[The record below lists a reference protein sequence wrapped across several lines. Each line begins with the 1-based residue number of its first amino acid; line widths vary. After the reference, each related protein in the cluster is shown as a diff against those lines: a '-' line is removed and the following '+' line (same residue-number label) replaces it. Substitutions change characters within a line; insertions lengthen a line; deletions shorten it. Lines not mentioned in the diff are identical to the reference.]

1 HGIQC
6 ALDLFPK
13 RTAEEVDGDDVL
25 ETLPETCNP
34 RRLASGRRI
43 SKLLKQLAIVSAT
56 GIGKPL
62 FHLLEGAIV
71 DGLHL
76 KNRSLATLGADRRC
90 QPFESFPVLH
100 SVWKKVAGI
109 PERQCS
115 IPLQLPPNRHPEA
128 GSLSWQTEHQQ

>member
-1 HGIQC
+1 M
-6 ALDLFPK
+6 LDLFTK

-25 ETLPETCNP
+25 ETLPETCDP

-43 SKLLKQLAIVSAT
+43 SKLLKQLTIVDAT

-62 FHLLEGAIV
+62 LHLLEGAIV

-76 KNRSLATLGADRRC
+76 KDRSLTTLGADRCR
-90 QPFESFPVLH
+90 QPFESFAVLLG
-100 SVWKKVAGI
+100 VGKKVAGV

-115 IPLQLPPNRHPEA
+115 IPLQLSPNRHPEA
-128 GSLSWQTEHQQ
+128 GSLS